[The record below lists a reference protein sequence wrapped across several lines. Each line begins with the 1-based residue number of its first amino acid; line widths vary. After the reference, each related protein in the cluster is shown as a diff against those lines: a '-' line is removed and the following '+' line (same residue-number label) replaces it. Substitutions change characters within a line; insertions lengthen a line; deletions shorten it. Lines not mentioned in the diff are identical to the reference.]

1 MFFNNVK
8 RDKYNFQIF
17 AIWYWRDVFRQ
28 YCWKIDFNVIKLN
41 EFNCLF
47 LQERGFYPLIVRE
60 SFDKENGSAKSTTIP
75 RVGHGFETTNYL
87 FWHAILAID
96 FKIYD

>member
-1 MFFNNVK
+1 MFRKLLKQALHQYIENRYLHLTLHVIFNDVKREKYNFQILEMYVFNNVK

-47 LQERGFYPLIVRE
+47 CKKG
-60 SFDKENGSAKSTTIP
+60 
-75 RVGHGFETTNYL
+75 
-87 FWHAILAID
+87 D
-96 FKIYD
+96 FIT